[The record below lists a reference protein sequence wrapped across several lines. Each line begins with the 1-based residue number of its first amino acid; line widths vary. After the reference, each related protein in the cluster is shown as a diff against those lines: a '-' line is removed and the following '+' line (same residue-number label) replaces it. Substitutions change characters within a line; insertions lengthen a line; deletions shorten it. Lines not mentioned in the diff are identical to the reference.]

1 MLYIKSENE
10 TSEVLSKIRRFLSF
24 NVKWVTDYSSE
35 PSLFVHIN
43 FLVINFLASIN
54 SYDETTGE
62 GSIILTPF
70 YISLF

>member
-10 TSEVLSKIRRFLSF
+10 TSVVLSKIKRFLSF
-24 NVKWVTDYSSE
+24 NVKCVTDYRSE

-43 FLVINFLASIN
+43 YLVIYFLASIN

>member
-24 NVKWVTDYSSE
+24 NVKWVTDYRSE

-43 FLVINFLASIN
+43 YLVISFLASIN

-70 YISLF
+70 